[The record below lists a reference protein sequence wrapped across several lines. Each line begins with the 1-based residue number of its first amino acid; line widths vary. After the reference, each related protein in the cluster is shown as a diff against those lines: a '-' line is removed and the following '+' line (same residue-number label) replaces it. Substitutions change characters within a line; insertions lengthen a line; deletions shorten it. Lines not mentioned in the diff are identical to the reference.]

1 MKLKTKILKD
11 FIVVAVASVLAAVVA
26 ISVFFSLATYNVMK
40 EDVKDYCEAV
50 SAFMEKSSGTIDYS
64 AISSDNYGI
73 ALISQEGGIIYE
85 NSAPAGSE
93 EIYMECFRG
102 GTQGE
107 WELDIG
113 NKYCYCIKLSGGDT
127 LVITHEM
134 ETFLP
139 LLLEFMP
146 ITISVTLVVLA
157 VCVIISSK
165 LTEGIV
171 KPIEKMAGDLDEAP
185 YQELVP
191 FTGMIKEQREK
202 LDDQLQRVLEAGKIR
217 RDFTANVSHELKT
230 PLTSISGYA
239 EMIETGMA
247 KPEDVQLFGKRIHRE
262 SMRLLRLIEDILKIS
277 QLESNQVPKDL
288 EDVDM
293 YEICRDCVENL
304 DILSEKYSV
313 SITLKGQTAV
323 IKGNRDMLH
332 ELIYNLCDNG
342 IRYNR
347 PGGKVFVTV
356 YSPVE
361 RDGVNGVSIKVE
373 DNGIGIDEKHL
384 SRIFERFYRVDK
396 SRSKLTGGTGLGLAI
411 VKHICEQY
419 SGNVDISS
427 KLGKGT
433 TITIFLPYV
442 Q

>member
-11 FIVVAVASVLAAVVA
+11 FILVAVVSVLAAMLA
-26 ISVFFSLATYNVMK
+26 ISVFFSLATYNVIK
-40 EDVKDYCEAV
+40 EDVRDYCEAV
-50 SAFMEKSSGTIDYS
+50 SAFMENSGGAIDYN
-64 AISSDNYGI
+64 AINSDNYGI
-73 ALISQEGGIIYE
+73 ALISEEGEIIYE
-85 NSAPAGSE
+85 NDAPCGSR
-93 EIYMECFRG
+93 EIYQECF
-102 GTQGE
+102 QENEQDE
-107 WELDIG
+107 WSLNIYD
-113 NKYCYCIKLSGGDT
+113 KYCYCIRLSSGDV
-127 LVITHEM
+127 LIITHQM
-134 ETFLP
+134 ES
-139 LLLEFMP
+139 FMRFFWGFIP
-146 ITISVTLVVLA
+146 VTISVTIAVLA
-157 VCVIISSK
+157 VCLLISSK
-165 LTEGIV
+165 LTKGIV

-202 LDDQLQRVLEAGKIR
+202 LDNQLQRVLEAGKIR

-239 EMIETGMA
+239 EMLETGMA

-293 YEICRDCVENL
+293 YEICRDCAESL
-304 DILSEKYSV
+304 DILSEKYGV
-313 SITLKGQTAV
+313 SIDVKGQTAV

-342 IRYNR
+342 IRYNHA
-347 PGGKVFVTV
+347 GGRVLVTV

-361 RDGVNGVSIKVE
+361 REGVNGVSITVE

-419 SGNVDISS
+419 SGAVEITSA
-427 KLGKGT
+427 LGKGT
-433 TITIFLPYV
+433 TITVFLPYV